1 MFNVQKRE
9 WSKQVCE
16 YLGIE
21 DSILPRAY
29 ESFHVTGKI
38 TKEVK
43 KILGTEKDIL
53 VVGGAGDQAAGAV
66 GSGTVSD
73 GMVSINLGTSGVVL
87 HPTMS
92 ILLIRCVDCMRF
104 VTQMVDT
111 IQWE

>member
-1 MFNVQKRE
+1 MADIAERSEYKKMCIRDRYKLTGEYATDVTDASGTLMFNVQKRE

-66 GSGTVSD
+66 GSGTC
-73 GMVSINLGTSGVVL
+73 LLYTS
-87 HPTMS
+87 
-92 ILLIRCVDCMRF
+92 C
-104 VTQMVDT
+104 
-111 IQWE
+111 